1 MLCSRSCKST
11 ETFDTTYC
19 SGTFCCSIRI
29 KLCER
34 KIAGKNQLP
43 PHTKSQQTNAGRISH
58 QRRRRRICQYSSSVG
73 EFFCS
78 SSSMLKTQRPREVIF
93 ETDNRSVVIALYLPQ
108 KAAVLPQKRIREA
121 QSQILRQL
129 PLQLGE

>member
-1 MLCSRSCKST
+1 
-11 ETFDTTYC
+11 
-19 SGTFCCSIRI
+19 
-29 KLCER
+29 
-34 KIAGKNQLP
+34 
-43 PHTKSQQTNAGRISH
+43 
-58 QRRRRRICQYSSSVG
+58 
-73 EFFCS
+73 
-78 SSSMLKTQRPREVIF
+78 MLKTQRPREVIF